1 MKDDDYG
8 LKVRLVVDEESI
20 SDTEDRLVKTWK

>member
-8 LKVRLVVDEESI
+8 LKVHLVTAKESI
-20 SDTEDRLVKTWK
+20 SDTEDRLIKT

>member
-8 LKVRLVVDEESI
+8 LKVHLVVDEESI
-20 SDTEDRLVKTWK
+20 SYTEDRLVKA

>member
-20 SDTEDRLVKTWK
+20 SDTEDRLVKT